1 MKKNQIKFAF
11 LLPAVVWVLAF
22 TIFPLIYSVRL
33 SFFSYRLGRGETF
46 VGGRNFVQAFTY
58 PRFWGSLQTTFSI
71 VLVAVGIEI
80 LLGLLFAWHFN
91 REVQGDKVFRTL
103 ITLPLFATP
112 VAVGYLGITLFYETS
127 GPINM
132 ILSLFNIHVPWL
144 SHPFWAK
151 VSVILLDVWIWTPFC
166 FLVFLAGFH
175 TISEEIYEAA
185 YMDTNSELQIFRHIT
200 LPLLLPILGI
210 VIALRLVE
218 AFKVFDVPYSLLLGG
233 PGTST
238 EVYPLLVYRTALKNF
253 DFGSASALSLILLA
267 IVMCIVIIFFR
278 QLRKVYE

>member
-1 MKKNQIKFAF
+1 MKKNQIKFVF
-11 LLPAVVWVLAF
+11 LLPAVIWVLAF
-22 TIFPLIYSVRL
+22 TIFPLIYGVRL

-46 VGGRNFVQAFTY
+46 VGVKNFIQAFTY
-58 PRFWGSLQTTFSI
+58 PRFWGSIKTTFSI
-71 VLVAVGIEI
+71 VLVAVAMEI

-91 REVQGDKVFRTL
+91 RKMHGDKVFRSL
-103 ITLPLFATP
+103 LTLPLFATP

-132 ILSLFNIHVPWL
+132 FLSLFHTNIPWL
-144 SHPFWAK
+144 SSPFWAK
-151 VSVILLDVWIWTPFC
+151 ISVILLDVWIWTPFC

-175 TISEEIYEAA
+175 SIPEQIYEAA
-185 YMDTNSELQIFRHIT
+185 YMDTNSDLQISRYIT
-200 LPLLLPILGI
+200 LPLLLPIMGI
-210 VIALRLVE
+210 VVALRLVE
-218 AFKVFDVPYSLLLGG
+218 SFKVFDIPYSLLLGG

-267 IVMCIVIIFFR
+267 IVMCIVTIFFK
-278 QLRKVYE
+278 QLRKAYE